1 MVKIASRLHIE
12 NMFYT
17 RVDLWSI
24 MDISF
29 QNKNFNKPPREKAN
43 IHLQEFLS
51 TFNSNGVSFTIYH
64 TDKWEWT
71 YLLGGKKRLLLRKL
85 PNHFHKVLPEDKV
98 EATKNL
104 WIVSRTISTNV
115 NYCIIRKGK
124 WKSKFNYFV
133 WILCID
139 TIFEVVDGLWLTDT
153 TYTNEALVELKGK
166 HLKFPGPCFWHFR
179 KTRGSYCRFTGEQVI
194 HKPGQRSPNG
204 FGDIFQGV
212 KKLLYSAHAKGCF

>member
-1 MVKIASRLHIE
+1 
-12 NMFYT
+12 
-17 RVDLWSI
+17 

-29 QNKNFNKPPREKAN
+29 QSKNFNKPPREKAN
-43 IHLQEFLS
+43 IHLPEFLS
-51 TFNSNGVSFTIYH
+51 TVHSNSVSFTNYH

-71 YLLGGKKRLLLRKL
+71 SLLGSEKRLLLRKL
-85 PNHFHKVLPEDKV
+85 PNHFHKVLQEDKV
-98 EATKNL
+98 EGTKNL
-104 WIVSRTISTNV
+104 WIVRRTISTNV

-133 WILCID
+133 RILCID

-194 HKPGQRSPNG
+194 HKPGQMSPNG
-204 FGDIFQGV
+204 FGDIFQGA
-212 KKLLYSAHAKGCF
+212 KKLLYSAHASEKTTVLSTCKGMLLSWSPCGVTGN